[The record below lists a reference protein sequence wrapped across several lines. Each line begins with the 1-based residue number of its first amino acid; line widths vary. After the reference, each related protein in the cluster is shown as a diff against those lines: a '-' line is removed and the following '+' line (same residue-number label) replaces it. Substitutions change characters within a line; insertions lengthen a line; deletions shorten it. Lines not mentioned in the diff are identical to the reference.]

1 MKQRDR
7 MIEGTKKME
16 IDAKEGRGYCSG
28 IRMRDEGKKEDSE
41 EKERRKKTA
50 RTGEANNNPLTRRT
64 STECKCGGDDHKRIS
79 SSRCPWKGL
88 SKVEVARNYEKRMSE
103 IIVPPVCD
111 ENPLDPT
118 TEPTSEATEK
128 DPPVC
133 DENPVDPT
141 TEPTSEATEK
151 EKREAGNCKEHVQ
164 SSSKYFGASS
174 KITK

>member
-1 MKQRDR
+1 

-16 IDAKEGRGYCSG
+16 LDAKEGRGYSSG
-28 IRMRDEGKKEDSE
+28 IRMRDENKDRQSE
-41 EKERRKKTA
+41 EKKRKKKRA
-50 RTGEANNNPLTRRT
+50 RTETANDNQLTRTTR
-64 STECKCGGDDHKRIS
+64 TECKCGGSDHKRITS
-79 SSRCPWKGL
+79 LRCPWRGL
-88 SKVEVARNYEKRMSE
+88 SKVEVAQNYEKRKSE

-111 ENPLDPT
+111 ENPVDST